1 MFQSPQNH
9 IFPKG
14 LTHAFGQKMPN
25 FSLFLFEIRLEIML
39 NNRVEKKKLFWTIK
53 KTQSP
58 QKLTHV
64 LGQEV
69 QIFSFFVFGQNETR
83 YKV

>member
-1 MFQSPQNH
+1 MV
-9 IFPKG
+9 
-14 LTHAFGQKMPN
+14 
-25 FSLFLFEIRLEIML
+25 EIRLEIML
-39 NNRVEKKKLFWTIK
+39 NKIIEEKKLFWTIK

-64 LGQEV
+64 LGQEM
-69 QIFSFFVFGQNETR
+69 QIISFFVFGQNETR

>member
-1 MFQSPQNH
+1 
-9 IFPKG
+9 
-14 LTHAFGQKMPN
+14 
-25 FSLFLFEIRLEIML
+25 ML
-39 NNRVEKKKLFWTIK
+39 NNLVEKNKLFWTIK

-64 LGQEV
+64 LGQEM